1 MNILDSLSRRKKKE
15 AAEKQVEAYFK
26 LMNAYTPAFT
36 SFEGGVYEMELTRAA
51 IHTFATHCSKL
62 QPTVTGRNNESF
74 ERKIQFR
81 MNPHMATSQY
91 LYKLATLFMTDNTAF
106 IVPLYEADM
115 KTICGYYPLKASNVT
130 PIMYKGREYFR
141 FQFNGGRAA
150 LEREKVGIM
159 NQFLYKSDF
168 FGQNNDALFP
178 TMDLIHA
185 NNKGIIEGVKRSAN
199 VRFLAKLAMT
209 LAPNDMEEERK
220 RLIENNLG
228 AENNGGV
235 LVYDQKYEDIKQ
247 VVENQFTVN
256 AAQMKIIRDNVYD
269 YFGINE
275 KILQNSFTSEEW
287 EAYYEG
293 KIEPFAI
300 QASLVHTNVTYS
312 DTALSYGN
320 SIIFS
325 ADRMMYLS
333 PSEKLQTVTQLF
345 DRGFIT
351 HNEGL
356 KIYNLSAIGPDGDKR
371 YIRKEYAAVDE
382 LGKDEENGIDTIQ
395 IEEVQNAG
403 EK

>member
-1 MNILDSLSRRKKKE
+1 MSIFDGFAQRRKKA
-15 AAEKQVEAYFK
+15 AAEKQVESYFK

-62 QPTVTGRNNESF
+62 QPTVTGKNNEAF
-74 ERKIQFR
+74 ERKLQYR

-91 LYKLATLFMTDNTAF
+91 LYKLATLYMTDNTAF
-106 IVPLYEADM
+106 VVPLYEADM
-115 KTICGYYPLKASNVT
+115 KTICGFYPLKASTVT
-130 PIMYKGREYFR
+130 PITYNGKEYFR
-141 FQFNGGRAA
+141 FEFNGGRAA
-150 LEREKVGIM
+150 IEREKVGVL
-159 NQFLYKSDF
+159 NQYLYKSDF
-168 FGQNNDALFP
+168 FGQTNDALRP
-178 TMDLIHA
+178 TMDLINA

-209 LAPNDMEEERK
+209 LAPKDMEEERE
-220 RLIENNLG
+220 RLIANNLG
-228 AENNGGV
+228 VENNGGV
-235 LVYDQKYEDIKQ
+235 MVYDQKYEDIKQ

-269 YFGINE
+269 YFGVNE

-300 QASLVHTNVTYS
+300 QASLVHTNITYS
-312 DTALSYGN
+312 DTALAYGN
-320 SIIFS
+320 SIVFS

-356 KIYNLSAIGPDGDKR
+356 KIYNLSGIGPEGDKR
-371 YIRKEYAAVDE
+371 YIRKEYAAVED
-382 LGKDEENGIDTIQ
+382 LGKDEEGTGIDTLQ
-395 IEEVQNAG
+395 IEEV
-403 EK
+403 